1 MMKAEVVK
9 VNLYSNVLM
18 ILTSIHHIYGAVHYA
33 TPWRLHVL
41 LLSIPMIIFSVIT
54 TRFLVQENVN
64 WKKLLTWFYATII
77 LIFSIILI
85 GGYEGVYNH
94 ALKNVLFF
102 SGTGEATLNEM
113 FPPPKYVMPNDFLVE
128 FTGVAQAI
136 IWVPL
141 LLAFLRLLR
150 KANVAEP
157 LNRSV

>member
-1 MMKAEVVK
+1 MMKEEVVK
-9 VNLYSNVLM
+9 VNFYSNVLM
-18 ILTSIHHIYGAVHYA
+18 ILTSIHHIYGAVHYD

-54 TRFLVQENVN
+54 SRFLVQENVN
-64 WKKLLTWFYATII
+64 WKKLLAGFYAAII

-102 SGTGEATLNEM
+102 SGMSEANLNEM
-113 FPPPKYVMPNDFLVE
+113 FPPPKYVMPNDFLFE
-128 FTGVAQAI
+128 STGVAQAT

-157 LNRSV
+157 LKRSA